1 MFLYIFKKVTSLNR
15 DIHPDDSWPYVQYT
29 KTLAVKKW
37 LPFELFWAVHCN
49 HSPCLSRP
57 KFNDLICSVVYISW
71 CDLIC
76 SVDQEPSRQKVASI
90 WDYMCSIHNN
100 LKQHSNHS
108 LCLSIPRL
116 TDLICSVH
124 QDHSRQKVA
133 SILAYMCSIHS
144 NLKQHTM
151 YKPGTNLNVGK
162 NKSHPVQTRFAW
174 LGGVHNKV
182 LFENCTHKWCASKL
196 SSLQTI
202 WQQSVP
208 NFTDLVWSVI
218 QETSRKKV
226 ACICAYMCCRNSN
239 LKQIPCRNPVHIMNR
254 PYMFS
259 TPRTKPSKSGFHLTL
274 YLQYT

>member
-1 MFLYIFKKVTSLNR
+1 MQWFIAKFNDLICSVHQDPSRQKVVSSWAFLGSIFR
-15 DIHPDDSWPYVQYT
+15 
-29 KTLAVKKW
+29 
-37 LPFELFWAVHCN
+37 VHCN
-49 HSPCLSRP
+49 HSLCLSRP
-57 KFNDLICSVVYISW
+57 KFTDLICSVVYISW

-144 NLKQHTM
+144 NLKELTM

-162 NKSHPVQTRFAW
+162 NKMHPVQ
-174 LGGVHNKV
+174 
-182 LFENCTHKWCASKL
+182 
-196 SSLQTI
+196 
-202 WQQSVP
+202 
-208 NFTDLVWSVI
+208 
-218 QETSRKKV
+218 
-226 ACICAYMCCRNSN
+226 
-239 LKQIPCRNPVHIMNR
+239 
-254 PYMFS
+254 
-259 TPRTKPSKSGFHLTL
+259 PRMAGRGA
-274 YLQYT
+274 